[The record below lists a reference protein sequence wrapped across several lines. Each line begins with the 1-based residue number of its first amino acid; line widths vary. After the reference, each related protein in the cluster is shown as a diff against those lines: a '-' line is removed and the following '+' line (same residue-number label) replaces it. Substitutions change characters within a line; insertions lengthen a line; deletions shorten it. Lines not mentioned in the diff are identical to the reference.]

1 MAVFSRFRWLPI
13 EGDKFES
20 RNLNTTPIIYLYTFT
35 FLENRITPCGY
46 YRRRCVPRQSFD
58 RARQYG
64 IHRREWDRK
73 TAHGYIKSMLLR
85 LIGERGMGQNDPYHT
100 DDLSVTKMKA
110 LRFIEERGSGQK
122 DPHHTDGLS
131 VTSPKTE
138 RTLCPLGYLPCKCGC
153 RPYILKIRL
162 RRTTE

>member
-1 MAVFSRFRWLPI
+1 MAGFSRFRRLPI

-46 YRRRCVPRQSFD
+46 YRRRCVPRQSLD

-64 IHRREWDRK
+64 IRRREWDRR

-85 LIGERGMGQNDPYHT
+85 LIEERDMGQNDPPRT
-100 DDLSVTKMKA
+100 DELSVTKMEA
-110 LRFIEERGSGQK
+110 LRLIETRGGGTIN
-122 DPHHTDGLS
+122 HYHTDGLS
-131 VTSPKTE
+131 VT
-138 RTLCPLGYLPCKCGC
+138 PLYLTRVDTVSTWIFP
-153 RPYILKIRL
+153 LQMRL
-162 RRTTE
+162 QGFT

>member
-1 MAVFSRFRWLPI
+1 M
-13 EGDKFES
+13 
-20 RNLNTTPIIYLYTFT
+20 
-35 FLENRITPCGY
+35 
-46 YRRRCVPRQSFD
+46 PRQSKD

-64 IHRREWDRK
+64 IRRRMGAGEQHTVHK
-73 TAHGYIKSMLLR
+73 NSLLH
-85 LIGERGMGQNDPYHT
+85 LIGERDMGQNDPPHT

-110 LRFIEERGSGQK
+110 LRFIEERGIGQK

-153 RPYILKIRL
+153 RLYILKIRL

>member
-1 MAVFSRFRWLPI
+1 MAGFSRFRRLPI

-20 RNLNTTPIIYLYTFT
+20 HNLNTTPIIYLYIFT

-58 RARQYG
+58 RAHQYG
-64 IHRREWDRK
+64 IRRREWDRR

-110 LRFIEERGSGQK
+110 LRLIETRGMAQK
-122 DPHHTDGLS
+122 YPHHTVRLS
-131 VTSPKTE
+131 VT
-138 RTLCPLGYLPCKCGC
+138 R
-153 RPYILKIRL
+153 YI
-162 RRTTE
+162 

>member
-1 MAVFSRFRWLPI
+1 VAGFSRFRRLPI

-100 DDLSVTKMKA
+100 DDLSVTK
-110 LRFIEERGSGQK
+110 
-122 DPHHTDGLS
+122 
-131 VTSPKTE
+131 
-138 RTLCPLGYLPCKCGC
+138 
-153 RPYILKIRL
+153 
-162 RRTTE
+162 

>member
-1 MAVFSRFRWLPI
+1 MAGFSRFRRLPI

-20 RNLNTTPIIYLYTFT
+20 RNLNTTPIIYFYTFT

-110 LRFIEERGSGQK
+110 LRLIETRGMAQK
-122 DPHHTDGLS
+122 YPHHTVRLS
-131 VTSPKTE
+131 VT
-138 RTLCPLGYLPCKCGC
+138 R
-153 RPYILKIRL
+153 YI
-162 RRTTE
+162 

>member
-1 MAVFSRFRWLPI
+1 MAGFSRFRRLPI

-64 IHRREWDRK
+64 IRRREWDRR

-85 LIGERGMGQNDPYHT
+85 LIGKRGMGQNDPYHT
-100 DDLSVTKMKA
+100 DDLSVTKN
-110 LRFIEERGSGQK
+110 E
-122 DPHHTDGLS
+122 S
-131 VTSPKTE
+131 VTFNRSTWYGSKVSTPH
-138 RTLCPLGYLPCKCGC
+138 G
-153 RPYILKIRL
+153 
-162 RRTTE
+162 